1 MGLVIRAFALIIRI
15 AMFYSPVAKNFSE
28 LLIIDKLPYS
38 LNNLTESK
46 FLRDFEMTKNSEIYF
61 QV

>member
-1 MGLVIRAFALIIRI
+1 MRVCAVILRI
-15 AMFYSPVAKNFSE
+15 VMFYSPVARRFSE
-28 LLIIDKLPYS
+28 LLIIEKLPYS
-38 LNNLTESK
+38 LHNLNESK

>member
-1 MGLVIRAFALIIRI
+1 MIRAFAIILRI
-15 AMFYSPVAKNFSE
+15 VMFYSPVARRFSE

-38 LNNLTESK
+38 LDNLAESK
-46 FLRDFEMTKNSEIYF
+46 FLRDYDMTKNSEIYF